1 MKKVLLVLMVAMLA
15 AGVAWGRDLG
25 DIIGDDY
32 QDGSIADQMPTLPPG
47 WLLDPDLER
56 IDAGRGFGRQLGLT
70 AVPGGGLSVEAR
82 NSAGLFRSNVDHFID
97 PRWHNPEAEGNFM
110 FVGGDFNSSP
120 AINFGFS
127 TTVGGMYL
135 AFFYGGHFVYGAGFR
150 EIDAGLDETDE
161 RVRAAD
167 WRNNLA
173 VLLGIAGMGI
183 RLDVVVDTGSR
194 AESSRDGNTGDD
206 TVTRTRSADAVD
218 GRGSSIAL
226 TWGANLGQIA
236 PWVRVGYRFALERE
250 RTAEDND
257 DSDYMVTTSGGAIE
271 VAGGA
276 RFIMSET
283 TAVGG
288 DIWFAGH
295 FADRRRGSYGG
306 YAFDDRGGA
315 GGDGSGGIGFGLG
328 AYVLHRVDAGPAALA
343 FRPTLDF
350 GLSTR
355 SGNWST
361 DDGTTSD
368 DGQGLG
374 ERWTTLRA
382 NFHVGGRVQA
392 TERISLFTGASIRL
406 FDWTTWA
413 NTDGDDDGADATLSA
428 WGFHGVNIGDLNL
441 GMTFTATENIVFG
454 LGLNNFARRLFNV
467 EDQQTIGFDANVSIR
482 F

>member
-1 MKKVLLVLMVAMLA
+1 MKKVLLVLVVAALA
-15 AGVAWGRDLG
+15 TGAAWAQSTG
-25 DIIGDDY
+25 DIWDEIDTNMPSTAAITTHLDDR
-32 QDGSIADQMPTLPPG
+32 ANV
-47 WLLDPDLER
+47 
-56 IDAGRGFGRQLGLT
+56 GFQRQLGLS
-70 AVPGGGLSVEAR
+70 AVPGGGLSVESR
-82 NSAGLFRSNVDHFID
+82 NSAGLFRSNVDQFID

-110 FVGGDFNSSP
+110 FVGGDFNNSP

-127 TTVGGMYL
+127 TTLGGMYL
-135 AFFYGGHFVYGAGFR
+135 AFFYGGYFVYAAGAR
-150 EIDAGLDETDE
+150 EIDVGTDDAVH

-167 WRNNLA
+167 WKSNLA

-183 RLDVVVDTGSR
+183 RLDVIVDTASF
-194 AESSRDGNTGDD
+194 AESVRDGDDDD
-206 TVTRTRSADAVD
+206 TLTRGRTLEDWH
-218 GRGSSIAL
+218 RGSSVAL

-236 PWVRVGYRFALERE
+236 PWVRVGYRFATE
-250 RTAEDND
+250 RTRTVYD
-257 DSDYMVTTSGGAIE
+257 DDDYTITTVGGAIE

-276 RFIMSET
+276 RFFLSEA

-295 FADRRRGSYGG
+295 FADRERGSFGG
-306 YAFDDRGGA
+306 DDFDDRGLNEF
-315 GGDGSGGIGFGLG
+315 GGIGFGIG

-350 GLSTR
+350 GLSTW

-361 DDGTTSD
+361 DDGTDTD
-368 DGQGLG
+368 DGSEIGD
-374 ERWTTLRA
+374 RYTTLRA
-382 NFHVGGRVQA
+382 GFNVGARVQA
-392 TERISLFTGASIRL
+392 TERITLFTGATMRL
-406 FDWTTWA
+406 FNWNTWA
-413 NTDGDDDGADATLSA
+413 ATDGDDDDATSSA
-428 WGFHGVNIGDLNL
+428 WNFHGVNIGDLNV